1 LAKGC
6 STGDKDCAHRSN
18 NVDGEFA
25 MTEVKKRDQKT
36 NEEKRILMANV
47 TKIAFESEAR
57 RRAMDAAKT
66 VRLRALRLAADQ
78 QQAPA

>member
-1 LAKGC
+1 
-6 STGDKDCAHRSN
+6 
-18 NVDGEFA
+18 
-25 MTEVKKRDQKT
+25 MTEVRTRDQKT

-66 VRLRALRLAADQ
+66 VRLRALRLAANQ